1 MGFEQSDQVHQR
13 FEELQGEDECL
24 STHTHMYGIIFVE
37 SNSFLWILLLTI
49 LDCLFREII

>member
-49 LDCLFREII
+49 FDCLF

>member
-24 STHTHMYGIIFVE
+24 STHTYVWNNICRI
-37 SNSFLWILLLTI
+37 
-49 LDCLFREII
+49 